1 MIYIFREQVL
11 VSDTFMSRDLYN
23 CTHCRSTLWSSKHK
37 EKGCAWVIKVV
48 DICAVW
54 MEINVFT
61 LALSNL
67 SLGWDI
73 SHCTFTSKRQN
84 TLFMLGSIYIA
95 LLDRFLTKATYGY
108 NKYDRNVWG
117 LRDPWIIL
125 TAFLTLKY
133 QVDILW
139 FYLMRA
145 DCKQSFNL
153 ICFMNFTLLMFGVS
167 ETRYMKL

>member
-1 MIYIFREQVL
+1 MIYIFRGRVL

-37 EKGCAWVIKVV
+37 EKGCAWVIKAV

-73 SHCTFTSKRQN
+73 SHCTFTSKWQN

-95 LLDRFLTKATYGY
+95 LLDRFLTKAIYGY
-108 NKYDRNVWG
+108 KYMHTVWSQCLG
-117 LRDPWIIL
+117 SQRPLDHFDSFFSIEVSGWYSMIL
-125 TAFLTLKY
+125 SYESSL
-133 QVDILW
+133 
-139 FYLMRA
+139 
-145 DCKQSFNL
+145 
-153 ICFMNFTLLMFGVS
+153 
-167 ETRYMKL
+167 